1 VSSPVA
7 TSGPP
12 PVGADVQ
19 AIIAEQAA
27 LRRVATLAARA
38 VSTQQLF
45 AAVNQEL
52 AELVG
57 ADAAALLR
65 FEPSETITL
74 LAAWNSTG
82 ASVAVGE
89 QQPVNAAL
97 RRLRDAGRDVRCGP
111 ADVPL
116 TGPFIAELRRPG
128 IRATVAV
135 PIRVD
140 GRVWGVSVAAS
151 QSATPFPAGTE
162 ARMVKF
168 AELVA
173 TGISNV
179 QSRTELAAS
188 RARVIAA
195 ADENRRHRAIDH
207 VCVRAYLRSRQPVGI
222 CTT

>member
-12 PVGADVQ
+12 PVDADVQ

-82 ASVAVGE
+82 APVAVGE

-116 TGPFIAELRRPG
+116 TVTVHR
-128 IRATVAV
+128 RATATWDPRHGGGTDPGRRSGLGSERRRVTERDTV
-135 PIRVD
+135 P
-140 GRVWGVSVAAS
+140 
-151 QSATPFPAGTE
+151 
-162 ARMVKF
+162 
-168 AELVA
+168 
-173 TGISNV
+173 
-179 QSRTELAAS
+179 SR
-188 RARVIAA
+188 
-195 ADENRRHRAIDH
+195 NRSSH
-207 VCVRAYLRSRQPVGI
+207 G
-222 CTT
+222 